1 MTILSAHGV
10 SKSFIFKGSLSRV
23 LKEIDFE
30 LQEGEFVSI
39 VGASGCGKTTLL
51 ELLAGI
57 TMPDSGSIRY
67 TDEEITGKTGYL
79 GYMPQDDLLFPWLK
93 VIDNLLLPARVK
105 GRNIKEERGKAYS
118 LLPVFGLQ
126 NYADYLPWQLS
137 GGLRQRV
144 ALARTCMTG
153 SKVWLLDEPLA
164 NLDALTR
171 NALQDWI
178 ASIVKRLNLSVLLV
192 THDIDEALKLSDR
205 IQVMKDGMFSDN
217 INIDRNA
224 NEQYIKDLSFTI
236 RSLL

>member
-10 SKSFIFKGSLSRV
+10 SKSFLFKGALSPV
-23 LKEIDFE
+23 LKDIDFD

-57 TMPDSGSIRY
+57 TKPDSGCIRY
-67 TDEEITGKTGYL
+67 AGEEITGKTGYL

-93 VIDNLLLPARVK
+93 VMDNLLLPGRVR
-105 GRNIKEERGKAYS
+105 GRNIKEERKKAIK

-126 NYADYLPWQLS
+126 NYQDYLPWQLS

-144 ALARTCMTG
+144 ALARTYMTG

-178 ASIVKRLNLSVLLV
+178 AGIVKELNLSVLLV
-192 THDIDEALKLSDR
+192 THDIVEALKLSDR
-205 IQVMKDGMFSDN
+205 IQVMKDGVFSGNLPLDKSADELEVKELGN
-217 INIDRNA
+217 
-224 NEQYIKDLSFTI
+224 KI
-236 RSLL
+236 RSLI

>member
-10 SKSFIFKGSLSRV
+10 SKSFLFKGALSPV
-23 LKEIDFE
+23 LKDIDFD

-57 TMPDSGSIRY
+57 TKPDSGCIRY
-67 TDEEITGKTGYL
+67 AGEEITGKTGYL

-93 VIDNLLLPARVK
+93 VMDNLLLPGRVK
-105 GRNIKEERGKAYS
+105 GRSIKEERKKAIK

-126 NYADYLPWQLS
+126 NYQEHLPWQLS

-144 ALARTCMTG
+144 ALARTYMTG

-178 ASIVKRLNLSVLLV
+178 AGIVKELNLSVLLV
-192 THDIDEALKLSDR
+192 THDILEALKLSDR
-205 IQVMKDGMFSDN
+205 IQVMKDGVFSGNLPLDKSTDELEVKELGN
-217 INIDRNA
+217 
-224 NEQYIKDLSFTI
+224 KI
-236 RSLL
+236 RSLI